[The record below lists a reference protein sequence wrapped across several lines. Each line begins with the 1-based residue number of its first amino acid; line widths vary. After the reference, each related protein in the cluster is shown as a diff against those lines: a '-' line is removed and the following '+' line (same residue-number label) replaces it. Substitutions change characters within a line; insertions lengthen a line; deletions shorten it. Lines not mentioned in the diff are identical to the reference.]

1 MLRVRGQGRQWI
13 EEAIDE
19 LKTHENY
26 RQMSL
31 ADLLNQVIQQN
42 HPVKVHYINGHWID
56 INALADI
63 DRAGDF
69 TKL

>member
-1 MLRVRGQGRQWI
+1 MFRARGQGRQWI
-13 EEAIDE
+13 EEAIDT
-19 LKTHENY
+19 LKTHESY

-31 ADLLNQVIQQN
+31 ADLLNQLIKMN
-42 HPVKVHYINGHWID
+42 HPVKVLYINGHWID